1 MTDAGLEVDELGR
14 DVLAALRHRGHLAEA
29 PDGADD
35 ALELVGGHLQR
46 ERRLVGAGLRRLH
59 PPADGGGGVD
69 GPLVALADPALLDA
83 DLDHPRGAGGDGG
96 RDRLPAEPARPH
108 PR

>member
-1 MTDAGLEVDELGR
+1 MPTT
-14 DVLAALRHRGHLAEA
+14 AASGSST
-29 PDGADD
+29 PSTTIVPPST

-69 GPLVALADPALLDA
+69 GPLVALAEPALLDA
-83 DLDHPRGAGGDGG
+83 ALEGGVLDHPRRAGGDGG